1 MRFATRID
9 IRARPDVVWT
19 LLTDLAAYPSW
30 NATVDKVEGTIAP
43 GNEITIHA
51 KIAPGKAFPVK
62 VTALEAPRKMVWT
75 GGAPL
80 KFLFK
85 GERTFLVT
93 EKTADTVEFSMEE
106 VFDGLMA
113 GVIGKSIP
121 DLQPAFD
128 EFAACL
134 KTRAEAPVA
143 RTYTGDRSF
152 PRQGS
157 TP

>member
-30 NATVDKVEGTIAP
+30 NTTVDKVEGTIAP
-43 GNEITIHA
+43 GNKITIHA

-80 KFLFK
+80 KFVFK

-134 KTRAEAPVA
+134 KARAETPVA
-143 RTYTGDRSF
+143 RA
-152 PRQGS
+152 
-157 TP
+157 

>member
-9 IRARPDVVWT
+9 IRSRPEVVWK
-19 LLTDLAAYPSW
+19 LLTDLAGYPIW
-30 NATVDKVEGTIAP
+30 NTTVEKAEGTISL
-43 GNEITIHA
+43 GSKVTIFA
-51 KIAPGKAFPVK
+51 KLAPGKAFPVK
-62 VTALEAPRKMVWT
+62 VTTLEPPRKMVWT

-80 KFLFK
+80 KFVFK

-93 EKTADTVEFSMEE
+93 PKTTDTVEFSMEE

-121 DLQPAFD
+121 DLQPVFD

-134 KTRAEAPVA
+134 KARAEAGAP
-143 RTYTGDRSF
+143 S
-152 PRQGS
+152 
-157 TP
+157 

>member
-9 IRARPDVVWT
+9 IRSRPEVVWK
-19 LLTDLAAYPSW
+19 LLTDLAGYSTW
-30 NATVDKVEGTIAP
+30 NTTVDKVEGTIEL
-43 GNEITIHA
+43 GNKIAIHA

-62 VTALEAPRKMVWT
+62 VTTLEEPRRMVWT

-80 KFLFK
+80 KFVFK

-93 EKTADTVEFSMEE
+93 PKTADTVEFSMEE

-113 GVIGKSIP
+113 SMITKSIP

-134 KTRAEAPVA
+134 KARAEA
-143 RTYTGDRSF
+143 
-152 PRQGS
+152 
-157 TP
+157 TPPS

>member
-1 MRFATRID
+1 MRFATRIE
-9 IRARPDVVWT
+9 IRARPDVVWK
-19 LLTDLAAYPSW
+19 LLTELAAYPSW
-30 NATVDKVEGTIAP
+30 NSTVDRVEGAIGTGHTIK
-43 GNEITIHA
+43 IHA

-62 VTALEAPRKMVWT
+62 VTTLEPPRKMVWT

-93 EKTADTVEFSMEE
+93 PKTADTVEFSMEE

-134 KTRAEAPVA
+134 KARAEA
-143 RTYTGDRSF
+143 TD
-152 PRQGS
+152 S
-157 TP
+157 T

>member
-9 IRARPDVVWT
+9 IRSKPDVVWKV
-19 LLTDLAAYPSW
+19 LTDLNAYPTW
-30 NATVDKVEGTIAP
+30 NTTVEKVEGTIAL
-43 GNEITIHA
+43 GSKVTIHA

-62 VTALEAPRKMVWT
+62 VTQLEAPRKMVWT

-80 KFLFK
+80 KFVFK

-93 EKTADTVEFSMEE
+93 PKTADTVEFSMEE
-106 VFDGLMA
+106 VFGGLMS

-121 DLQPAFD
+121 DLQPTFD

-134 KTRAEAPVA
+134 KTRAES
-143 RTYTGDRSF
+143 G
-152 PRQGS
+152 
-157 TP
+157 

>member
-9 IRARPDVVWT
+9 IRSRPDVVWK
-19 LLTDLAAYPSW
+19 LLTDLAGYPIW
-30 NATVDKVEGTIAP
+30 NTTVEKVEGTIGL
-43 GNEITIHA
+43 GNKVTVHA
-51 KIAPGKAFPVK
+51 KLAPGKAFPVK
-62 VTALEAPRKMVWT
+62 VTTLEPPRKMVWT

-80 KFLFK
+80 KFVFK

-93 EKTADTVEFSMEE
+93 PKTADTVEFSMEE

-134 KTRAEAPVA
+134 KARAEAGPL
-143 RTYTGDRSF
+143 S
-152 PRQGS
+152 
-157 TP
+157 

>member
-1 MRFATRID
+1 MRFATRIE
-9 IRARPDVVWT
+9 IRSRPDVVWR
-19 LLTDLAAYPSW
+19 LLTDLTGYPSW
-30 NATVDKVEGTIAP
+30 NSTIDKVEGAIGI
-43 GNEITIHA
+43 GNKVMIHT

-62 VTALEAPRKMVWT
+62 VTALEPPRRMVWT

-93 EKTADTVEFSMEE
+93 PKTADSVEFSMEE
-106 VFDGLMA
+106 VFGGLMA
-113 GVIGKSIP
+113 SVIGKSIP

-134 KTRAEAPVA
+134 KARAEA
-143 RTYTGDRSF
+143 DR
-152 PRQGS
+152 PG
-157 TP
+157 